1 MENRIYEENLQ
12 LPALYLIKLK
22 NGNIT
27 TSELSK
33 LLRSILKPSGED
45 LVILDKRKDDR
56 FSQIVRNLTASKR
69 PFVKNGFIKR
79 DNKKNSPLFI
89 TKKGEHY
96 LSENQ
101 FFLEY
106 LLVNDFQWND
116 LKDSLKT
123 IHKSTEE
130 KRKIEVFDETIMI
143 QEGVKKL
150 VKNKVYERSSKLR
163 RVAIEHYTKNDD
175 ILCDACKFSFN
186 NFYGKKTGKG
196 YIEIHHIKP
205 IFKYQDEEL
214 DKTIDVALKNVVP
227 LCSNCHR
234 MIHRDWRNPLQ
245 VNYLIEQI
253 NQNGIFNRL
262 N

>member
-1 MENRIYEENLQ
+1 MTRITEKQ
-12 LPALYLIKLK
+12 LILPSLFLMSLSKTKGLS
-22 NGNIT
+22 
-27 TSELSK
+27 TSELIPK
-33 LLRSILKPSGED
+33 LRDLLNPSGED
-45 LVILDKRKDDR
+45 LDILKGRNDDK
-56 FSQIVRNLTASKR
+56 FSQKVRNLKAHNTFER
-69 PFVKNGFIKR
+69 FGFAEYKSGIVH
-79 DNKKNSPLFI
+79 LA
-89 TKKGEHY
+89 TKGEIY
-96 LSENQ
+96 LQENMDK
-101 FFLEY
+101 LRY

-116 LKDSLKT
+116 LKEGLGT
-123 IHKSTEE
+123 IQKSSEE

-150 VKNKVYERSSKLR
+150 VETKIYERSSKLR
-163 RVAIEHYTKNDD
+163 KIAIEHYTKNDD

-186 NFYGKKTGKG
+186 NFYGKQTGKG

-214 DKTIDVALKNVVP
+214 DKTIDTALKNVVP

-253 NQNGIFNRL
+253 NQNGIFNRM